1 MWVAKLNKW
10 TESTREEVGFN
21 NPQPQ
26 PTTPPTDFREV
37 FSGNICMRL
46 FSCLDV
52 DQYAIK
58 QGAVIQVVFNFPCFP
73 MSYDATGTSVI
84 KSAWKTHQ
92 NTISDILHGNNLVI
106 YLLTN
111 IS

>member
-10 TESTREEVGFN
+10 TESTREEVVFN

-26 PTTPPTDFREV
+26 PTTDYREV

-58 QGAVIQVVFNFPCFP
+58 QGAVIKVVCNFLLFSDDVWCEWHIGHKICLKNAP
-73 MSYDATGTSVI
+73 
-84 KSAWKTHQ
+84 
-92 NTISDILHGNNLVI
+92 NTISEILHGNNLVI